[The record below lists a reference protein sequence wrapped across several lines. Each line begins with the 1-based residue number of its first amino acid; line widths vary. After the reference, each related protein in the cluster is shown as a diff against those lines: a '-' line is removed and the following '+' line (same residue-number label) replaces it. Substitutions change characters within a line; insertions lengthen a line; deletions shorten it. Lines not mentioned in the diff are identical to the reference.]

1 MFHLLPDIIFE
12 LKMNKKQL
20 ERMAKKA
27 EKEEKKEQ
35 ANVRKVNSG
44 DQFLR
49 TKTRGGKIASVRPS
63 LSLTADIWPH

>member
-49 TKTRGGKIASVRPS
+49 TKTRGEKIASVRHS

>member
-1 MFHLLPDIIFE
+1 MLPFFFFNVDLFYSSFLSLSDIIFE

-35 ANVRKVNSG
+35 ANVRKVG
-44 DQFLR
+44 TKICVQF
-49 TKTRGGKIASVRPS
+49 V
-63 LSLTADIWPH
+63 